1 MVLPFPIFSF
11 AIFRLLKRDRYVIAY
26 VKLAISR
33 INWSAYNKRLARC
46 VSFGYER
53 SEDIGERL
61 QLFMYLGPGTNDD
74 GQSCVFCR
82 GSLFESRDKRGGQE
96 NRYIQRNVIA
106 AQIGIL
112 KTILRAKYR
121 LFALRTLYYR

>member
-1 MVLPFPIFSF
+1 M
-11 AIFRLLKRDRYVIAY
+11 
-26 VKLAISR
+26 SR
-33 INWSAYNKRLARC
+33 INWSAYNKRLASC

-53 SEDIGERL
+53 CEDIGERS
-61 QLFMYLGPGTNDD
+61 QLFMSLDPGTNDD
-74 GQSCVFCR
+74 GQSSVFCR
-82 GSLFESRDKRGGQE
+82 GSLFESRGKRGGQE